1 MARGSDGTVAEGEAE
16 GEVDGATGSGEGNEQ
31 AGPKRIT
38 IGGFTATQ
46 EIKDA
51 LEKLAK
57 EQDKPVGAVVA
68 KFVADALGLPAP
80 VPAMSRPR
88 VYANEEEKKAAQKSK
103 QAARNATIRK
113 LMEQYRALEA
123 KGLNPEEAV
132 QQAVQ
137 SVAAEQE
144 TVPA

>member
-1 MARGSDGTVAEGEAE
+1 MARGSNGTVSADDAAEGEA
-16 GEVDGATGSGEGNEQ
+16 DGTTGNGEGN
-31 AGPKRIT
+31 GPKRIT
-38 IGGFTATQ
+38 VGGFTATQ

-51 LEKLAK
+51 LERLAK

-103 QAARNATIRK
+103 QAARNATIKK

-137 SVAAEQE
+137 SVAAGQE
-144 TVPA
+144 ATPA